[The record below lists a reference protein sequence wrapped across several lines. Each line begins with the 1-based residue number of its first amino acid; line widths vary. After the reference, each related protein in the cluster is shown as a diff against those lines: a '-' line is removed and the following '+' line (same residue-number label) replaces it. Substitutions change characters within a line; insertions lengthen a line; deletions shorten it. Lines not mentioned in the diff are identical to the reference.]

1 MITKIA
7 FVAHPTKDMESMR
20 RFYGEHLG
28 LDQSAECR
36 FADMWCEF
44 KARDGKTVALDTF
57 SAQAA
62 PSAPYMALETDDIE
76 AEVQRLKS
84 FGVTVARDVWANN
97 NEDGRENCK
106 MAIVTDPD
114 GNAVMLH
121 QTAAW
126 RLEG

>member
-7 FVAHPTKDMESMR
+7 FVAHPTKDMESMK

-28 LDQSAECR
+28 LDQGAD
-36 FADMWCEF
+36 FAGMWCEF
-44 KARDGKTVALDTF
+44 KTPDGKTVALDTF
-57 SAQAA
+57 SAQAE
-62 PSAPYMALETDDIE
+62 PTAPYMALETDDIE
-76 AEVQRLKS
+76 AEVQRLKN

-97 NEDGRENCK
+97 NEEGRENCK
-106 MAIVTDPD
+106 MAVVTDPD